1 MRQFGF
7 IGGLLLLAAS
17 SIGAKKSGK
26 EDPSIIMR
34 CMAENIK
41 TGEEQIQACRDC
53 FKKVES
59 LETETGLSTAKECSK
74 QYLKLEYEACSD
86 KVSQLTP
93 GDEEKGK
100 EVLECFDQT
109 LQLKNYERCLGLS
122 NSATTQEKLVDGAM
136 CALESW
142 KWGME
147 YVKNATMDGR
157 PNRKR
162 PGHGKGKKGKMGIKD
177 KMIVM
182 AHCAHANK
190 GDETRQGDCKKCF
203 MNAVKP
209 SRNPRA
215 RVNAKEAILTAVT
228 GCSEEFLAPVYD
240 KCTTMLKDKTSEKK
254 GVHEC
259 YIRLLVTELVQTC
272 SNGITEATPET
283 MNTVMDCGKDKVKAF
298 VMKNA
303 SPKMLEKIGK
313 MFDDDDDDDEE

>member
-1 MRQFGF
+1 MIKKIYIRTKTPFC
-7 IGGLLLLAAS
+7 IS
-17 SIGAKKSGK
+17 SI
-26 EDPSIIMR
+26 
-34 CMAENIK
+34 
-41 TGEEQIQACRDC
+41 
-53 FKKVES
+53 
-59 LETETGLSTAKECSK
+59 
-74 QYLKLEYEACSD
+74 
-86 KVSQLTP
+86 
-93 GDEEKGK
+93 
-100 EVLECFDQT
+100 
-109 LQLKNYERCLGLS
+109 
-122 NSATTQEKLVDGAM
+122 
-136 CALESW
+136 
-142 KWGME
+142 
-147 YVKNATMDGR
+147 
-157 PNRKR
+157 RKR

-272 SNGITEATPET
+272 SNGITEVKDRYRTL
-283 MNTVMDCGKDKVKAF
+283 GKREPNLKP
-298 VMKNA
+298 N
-303 SPKMLEKIGK
+303 
-313 MFDDDDDDDEE
+313 